1 MLKARGDIARIL
13 RRQAVVIREDPRST
27 PAQAKEADKLME
39 EAEAIRMALSDPDQ
53 DDSLPVDLVYDN
65 LVCGYYR

>member
-1 MLKARGDIARIL
+1 MHKARGDIARIL

-27 PAQAKEADKLME
+27 PAQAKEADELME
-39 EAEAIRMALSDPDQ
+39 EAEAIRTAISDPDQ